1 MLNRIIDLFINQN
14 LTFFIVT
21 SLLGIHIIAAI
32 SGHLWTPYDPFT
44 MLVGKPF
51 NPPSW
56 SHWFGTDNLGRDVFS
71 RIIYGERFVLFPAL
85 IASGLATFLGS
96 LIGIILAYKRSWYD
110 MIGMRLVD
118 LIICL
123 PNLIVILIVLS
134 ALGSNMIVIILT
146 ITFFFTWVVVQTVRS
161 AALAVV
167 TEDFVIKAKLRGES
181 ALSITVREIFPNV
194 ISTIFVEFS
203 IRTGY
208 AVFFMGALSFLG
220 YASKPPIPEWGL
232 MINEGRSQI
241 SAAPWI
247 VLGPALALAS
257 LVVSLGLFTEI
268 LSEKLGQS
276 VQHRFK

>member
-181 ALSITVREIFPNV
+181 ALSIT
-194 ISTIFVEFS
+194 
-203 IRTGY
+203 
-208 AVFFMGALSFLG
+208 A
-220 YASKPPIPEWGL
+220 
-232 MINEGRSQI
+232 
-241 SAAPWI
+241 
-247 VLGPALALAS
+247 
-257 LVVSLGLFTEI
+257 
-268 LSEKLGQS
+268 
-276 VQHRFK
+276 